1 MNPLQNIKD
10 HQDKQAEQALVAS
23 RHDEKLQGFVAV
35 AQTMQDSIQSLIKY
49 LDGKTTKTEVVNQ
62 LQNLA
67 SPEDVAKVVKAVN
80 ALDDSVKA
88 QTIDFEPV
96 TAGLARLEK
105 QLADI
110 PKELPSF
117 EQLDELKITNFDDI
131 DFTTLEKVFT
141 DGISTIV
148 KSIKAPIV
156 NVDAPQVNVTTD
168 VKDVVQP
175 LKDLLTAFK
184 GFKVDIPKTDLSGV
198 EKKLEVSN
206 KYLKEISE
214 KRFGGGSGGGHSTP
228 YQDDTGRA
236 TYITLV
242 DGKIPVSLT
251 SSADPSA
258 FYVSDIEDGTTAYYG
273 NTNVAGA
280 WMVKKVTDTL
290 VSYATVTNN
299 VAVTTY
305 TDAWTDRAILT
316 FGRIDEAF

>member
-10 HQDKQAEQALVAS
+10 FQDKQAEQALIAS

-49 LDGKTTKTEVVNQ
+49 LDGKITKTEVVNQ

-67 SPEDVAKVVKAVN
+67 SPEDVAKVVQAVN

-96 TAGLARLEK
+96 TAGLAKLEK
-105 QLADI
+105 HLADI
-110 PKELPSF
+110 PKEQPSF
-117 EQLDELKITNFDDI
+117 EQIDELKVTNLDEI
-131 DFTTLEKVFT
+131 DFTTLEKAFS

-148 KSIKAPIV
+148 KSIKAPVV
-156 NVDAPQVNVTTD
+156 NVPAPQVNVTTD
-168 VKDVVQP
+168 VKDVVKP
-175 LKDLLTAFK
+175 LKDLLEAFR
-184 GFKVDIPKTDLSGV
+184 GFKVDIPETDMSGV

-214 KRFGGGSGGGHSTP
+214 KRFGGGGGGGHSTP
-228 YQDDTGRA
+228 YQDDTGKSS
-236 TYITLV
+236 YVTLV

-251 SSADPSA
+251 SGSDPSS
-258 FYVSDIEDGTTAYYG
+258 FYVYDQEDGTTAYYG
-273 NTNVAGA
+273 STNVAGA
-280 WMVKKVTDTL
+280 WMVKRITDTL

-299 VAVTTY
+299 VTVTTY
-305 TDAWTDRAILT
+305 TDAWTDRATLT
-316 FGRIDEAF
+316 YGRIDEAF